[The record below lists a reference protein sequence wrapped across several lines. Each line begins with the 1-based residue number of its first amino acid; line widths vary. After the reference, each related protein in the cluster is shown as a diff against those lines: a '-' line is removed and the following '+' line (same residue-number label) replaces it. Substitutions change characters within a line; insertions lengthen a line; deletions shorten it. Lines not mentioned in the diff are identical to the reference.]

1 MTNRVA
7 LAALL
12 ADPAVAR
19 ALAVL
24 DGGGQETRIV
34 GGAVRNALMGLP
46 VSDVDMATTATPDIV
61 MQRAKDAGLRC
72 IPTGFEHGTVTVL
85 VAGRPFEVTSLREDV
100 ETDGRRAKVRFGRDF
115 EEDARRRDFT
125 INSMSLTR
133 DGVLHDPLS
142 GEDDLRRRHVR
153 FIGDADQRIAEDYL
167 RVLRFFRFSAAYGE
181 GPLDAQGLAAAI
193 RGRAGLE
200 RLSAERVRA
209 ELLKLLGARRGP
221 DVVQEAAQAGLLDFA
236 LAGVGSGA
244 RLQRL
249 AAIEAARSLPADAV
263 LRLAAFAVLVR
274 EDADRLRDRLRLSNA
289 EYRRLHGA
297 ACTLEKLHGA
307 ATPPRGAD
315 LAEIVF
321 LIGAEQTLDAMALA
335 HAESGA
341 APDDAAW
348 LDACRAADELR
359 DLKLPVTG
367 DEIKQRGVTEG
378 RAIGATLKT
387 LQAKWIRAG
396 FPRDPAEIARLIDEA
411 IAMREN

>member
-1 MTNRVA
+1 MTRRVA

-19 ALAVL
+19 ALTVL
-24 DGGGQETRIV
+24 DGGGEETRIV
-34 GGAVRNALMGLP
+34 GGAVRNALIGHP
-46 VSDVDMATTATPDIV
+46 TTDVDMATTATPDIV

-72 IPTGFEHGTVTVL
+72 VPTGFEHGTVTVV

-115 EEDARRRDFT
+115 DADAGRRDFT

-133 DGVLHDPLS
+133 DGVLHDPLG
-142 GEDDLRRRHVR
+142 GEADLVARRVR

-181 GPLDAQGLAAAI
+181 GALDRAGLAAAI

-209 ELLKLLGARRGP
+209 EILKLLAARRGP
-221 DVVQEAAQAGLLDFA
+221 DVAQEAADAGLLEIA
-236 LAGVGSGA
+236 IAGVA
-244 RLQRL
+244 HATRLRRL
-249 AAIEAARSLPADAV
+249 AAIEAARNAPVDAV
-263 LRLAAFAVLVR
+263 LRLAAFAVLTS

-289 EYRRLHGA
+289 EHRRLHA
-297 ACTLEKLHGA
+297 AASALERLHGRA
-307 ATPPRGAD
+307 SPPDRPEVAELVFSRG
-315 LAEIVF
+315 V
-321 LIGAEQTLDAMALA
+321 DAVRDALALA
-335 HAESGA
+335 HVDSGA
-341 APDDAAW
+341 APDDADW
-348 LDACRAADELR
+348 RDAGSATEELR
-359 DLKLPVTG
+359 ELKLPVTG
-367 DEIKQRGVTEG
+367 DDLKQRGVTEG

-411 IAMREN
+411 IGLRKN